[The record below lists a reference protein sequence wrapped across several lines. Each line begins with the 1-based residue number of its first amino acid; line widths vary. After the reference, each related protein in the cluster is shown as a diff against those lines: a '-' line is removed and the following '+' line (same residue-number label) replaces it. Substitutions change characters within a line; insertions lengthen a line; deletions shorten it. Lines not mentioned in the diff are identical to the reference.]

1 MDQIQ
6 LDRPA
11 IDRRAFAALLPAL
24 FAAAALTPRAH
35 AQQSAAPSDHPE
47 MDHPVHGEPTPGFGA
62 PATGTL
68 PELVSG
74 VYTPSAPSGSAPGRK
89 SQRYLIGMLK
99 AGNIRLEMHQTH
111 QEAGAVHEATGKHL
125 HSEIWYV
132 HEGICE
138 LTTNGVTRRMGP
150 GDVGLCCAG
159 DLHYVANAGN
169 TPCTYLVITVGPP
182 EA

>member
-1 MDQIQ
+1 MEPTQ
-6 LDRPA
+6 LDR
-11 IDRRAFAALLPAL
+11 RQFAAMLPAL
-24 FAAAALTPRAH
+24 IAAAALTPEAQ
-35 AQQSAAPSDHPE
+35 AQQAAAAPSEHPE

-62 PATGTL
+62 PAAGPL
-68 PELVSG
+68 QELVSG
-74 VYTPSAPSGSAPGRK
+74 VYAPSDPSGTAPGRT
-89 SQRYLIGMLK
+89 SRHYLIGMLK
-99 AGNIRLEMHQTH
+99 AGNIRLEMHETH

-132 HEGICE
+132 REGICE

-169 TPCTYLVITVGPP
+169 TPCTYFVVTVGPP
-182 EA
+182 EP